1 MAKVQQVCAKSSTIN
16 NGNLIFRKMRPII
29 RKANKAIIFLWAK
42 NKRNF
47 ALLFS
52 CLISLVALGAF
63 LVQSGR
69 RVSAQC
75 LLIQARTMQETA
87 YLTGLVNPRLSVNL
101 TAEKTGKVSRLLVKE
116 GDSVQKGQVVALLDS
131 KDVDLQIRNKSH
143 ELAAIIK
150 KAAKL
155 EERAKRIL
163 SLEGKG
169 VLPVIEIQETQA
181 SIFDTRAELAR
192 VRGEMV
198 VLQRD
203 RANNFIVS
211 PFAGV
216 VAQIFA
222 FPGTFVSPMT
232 SASDSDQ
239 STKSTILQ
247 IYSDLQ
253 VVINSPEASIFD
265 VLNAASIVVTPTTD
279 RRVVVPARVDRVMP
293 YVILTSSKVSAI
305 PIRLQLADQ
314 RPFLPGMN
322 VDVQAVKPAITG
334 LSVREF
340 AIVKKDGVPGV
351 YLCSK
356 KEPLFEPLTIL
367 GRGDGFALV
376 RATKRLQPGSKYM
389 IVDPEMKSAD
399 GFMSFFKGQDL
410 DRLKDKLDVNPLK

>member
-1 MAKVQQVCAKSSTIN
+1 MRHKISVAYAFFIARRTNNKRFFIFVC
-16 NGNLIFRKMRPII
+16 
-29 RKANKAIIFLWAK
+29 IFLAPI
-42 NKRNF
+42 
-47 ALLFS
+47 L
-52 CLISLVALGAF
+52 ALGAIRLRSGSSAPSTC
-63 LVQSGR
+63 LVVKS
-69 RVSAQC
+69 RV
-75 LLIQARTMQETA
+75 IQETV
-87 YLTGLVNPRLSVNL
+87 YLTGLVNPSLSVNL
-101 TAEKTGKVSRLLVKE
+101 TAEKTGKVFKLFVKE
-116 GDSVQKGQVVALLDS
+116 GDPVRKGQLVALLDS
-131 KDVDLQIRNKSH
+131 KDVDMQIQNKSR
-143 ELAAIIK
+143 ELAAIEK

-155 EERAKRIL
+155 EVRAARIL
-163 SLEGKG
+163 SLEGKD
-169 VLPVIEIQETQA
+169 VLPAVDIEEAQA
-181 SIFDTRAELAR
+181 SIFDTRAELSR

-203 RANNFIVS
+203 KANNYIQS
-211 PFAGV
+211 PFDGV
-216 VAQIFA
+216 VAQIFS

-232 SASDSDQ
+232 SASESDQ

-253 VVINSPEASIFD
+253 VVINSPESSVFD
-265 VLNAASIVVTPTTD
+265 VLNATTIVVTPTTD

-322 VDVQAVKPAITG
+322 VDVQAVKPAISG

-410 DRLKDKLDVNPLK
+410 DQLKDKLDVNPLK

>member
-1 MAKVQQVCAKSSTIN
+1 VVKS
-16 NGNLIFRKMRPII
+16 
-29 RKANKAIIFLWAK
+29 
-42 NKRNF
+42 
-47 ALLFS
+47 
-52 CLISLVALGAF
+52 
-63 LVQSGR
+63 
-69 RVSAQC
+69 RV
-75 LLIQARTMQETA
+75 IQETV
-87 YLTGLVNPRLSVNL
+87 YLTGLVNPSLSVNL
-101 TAEKTGKVSRLLVKE
+101 TAEKTGKVFKLFVKE
-116 GDSVQKGQVVALLDS
+116 GDPVRKGQLVALLDS
-131 KDVDLQIRNKSH
+131 KDVDMQIQNKSR
-143 ELAAIIK
+143 ELAAIEK

-155 EERAKRIL
+155 EVRAARIL
-163 SLEGKG
+163 SLEGKD
-169 VLPVIEIQETQA
+169 VLPAVDIEEAQA
-181 SIFDTRAELAR
+181 SIFDTRAELSR

-203 RANNFIVS
+203 KANNYIQS
-211 PFAGV
+211 PFDGV
-216 VAQIFA
+216 VAQIFS

-232 SASDSDQ
+232 SASESDQ

-253 VVINSPEASIFD
+253 VVINSPESSVFD
-265 VLNAASIVVTPTTD
+265 VLNATTIVVTPTTD

-322 VDVQAVKPAITG
+322 VDVQAVKPAISG

-376 RATKRLQPGSKYM
+376 QATKRLQPGSKYM

-399 GFMSFFKGQDL
+399 GFMGFFKGQDL
-410 DRLKDKLDVNPLK
+410 DQLKDKLDVNPLK